1 MIQVNSVET
10 EISELSCCSGTF
22 AEISELS
29 CCSGTF
35 AEISELPCCRGT
47 FATCGRRRG
56 TTRRVASSVGHVCGL
71 DLFLLIVVQMEGKRE
86 ESISPE
92 EPVYLGSLWWPCP
105 SRCSI
110 LHGAV

>member
-10 EISELSCCSGTF
+10 EISERSCCS
-22 AEISELS
+22 
-29 CCSGTF
+29 
-35 AEISELPCCRGT
+35 GT

-71 DLFLLIVVQMEGKRE
+71 DIFLLIVVRTEGKRE

-92 EPVYLGSLWWPCP
+92 EPVNLRSLWWPCP

-110 LHGAV
+110 LHSSV